1 MRLLLKIRQWQKS
14 EQSPGK
20 IRLEKTELEKVS
32 AASDTLSYKL
42 ILAGINAMTGENL
55 MPEVTAQRFLLGSAA

>member
-1 MRLLLKIRQWQKS
+1 MEKLLTDGQP
-14 EQSPGK
+14 PGK
-20 IRLEKTELEKVS
+20 IMLEKTELKKIS

-42 ILAGINAMTGENL
+42 ILAGGINAMTGENL

>member
-1 MRLLLKIRQWQKS
+1 M
-14 EQSPGK
+14 
-20 IRLEKTELEKVS
+20 LEKTELKKIS